1 MGAHCDELIAA
12 ACNFAQIIGEDDLP
26 QQERRY
32 LHFREV
38 FEKEFLCQ
46 DTHEARDVDVRL
58 DLALRELSA
67 AEGGTDARDA
77 GENRRPLRR
86 R

>member
-38 FEKEFLCQ
+38 F
-46 DTHEARDVDVRL
+46 
-58 DLALRELSA
+58 
-67 AEGGTDARDA
+67 
-77 GENRRPLRR
+77 
-86 R
+86 